1 MRVSAQR
8 VLREQS
14 GGAQAAPPHCTSEED
29 TMKINPKLV
38 IKLVKLAVQVAEVI
52 INKK

>member
-1 MRVSAQR
+1 MRLSAQH

-14 GGAQAAPPHCTSEED
+14 GGAQATPPHCTSEED
-29 TMKINPKLV
+29 AMKIDPKLV
-38 IKLVKLAVQVAEVI
+38 LKLVKLAVQVAEVI